1 MTRPVYVLQVRAEP
15 GVDATRALRAWLKT
29 GLQMYGLRCVEV
41 REEPQTQEAIMP
53 IDLTDTKSQSDPI
66 PAGVYR
72 LRAELMAG
80 TAGTDH
86 LLKVARNGVDLML
99 VLECTVIEGKH
110 RGRKLWD
117 YTTCELDE
125 QGVITPLSQDEL
137 EEHQAFVHRG
147 RSKLRA
153 IINSAHGLNPK
164 DKSEAAQEIRRRF
177 NSYAAFDGIVFWAQ
191 VKERPASNGYAAGN
205 NISFIITPDL
215 PNYPQK
221 TSAPPAVATSKPS
234 LPRDDMDDSIPF

>member
-53 IDLTDTKSQSDPI
+53 IDLTDTESQSDPI

-72 LRAELMAG
+72 LRAKLMAG

-86 LLKVARNGVDLML
+86 VLKVARNGVDLML

-153 IINSAHGLNPK
+153 IIDSAHGLNPK
-164 DKSEAAQEIRRRF
+164 DKSEAAQARNHASLRLLRCLRWHRVLGASQRTPRQQRLCRRQQHQFHHHAGPAELSAENERTTGCGAKQAIV
-177 NSYAAFDGIVFWAQ
+177 AA
-191 VKERPASNGYAAGN
+191 
-205 NISFIITPDL
+205 
-215 PNYPQK
+215 
-221 TSAPPAVATSKPS
+221 
-234 LPRDDMDDSIPF
+234 